1 MKASKFIE
9 ARLLRTYLVL
19 DTIAAGIA
27 YTTLHLVRK
36 VFVEPKRFGHEVTIK
51 FDERFFIALT
61 FTAAVFLGISALSGV
76 YRDLTRKS
84 RLQQAF
90 NTISGA
96 VLTALVLFFAIF
108 LDDYIKSYNQYYLTL
123 GAYTSALLISSGILR
138 YLLST
143 GVRRKIDRGQLTF
156 PTVLIG
162 GGKEAAELLESFSKG
177 RTKGY
182 EFLGLLTLQGDD
194 IIDPRLSDI
203 PVLGTA
209 AQLRDIIHD
218 NHVEDIIIALGN
230 GHNEAIGKLVSS
242 IEDQDLRIHVLPN
255 LFSILSGQVKMES
268 LGRSLIEV
276 KRELMKPHVAF
287 IKRSFDFIVAMVL
300 LLLFSPVLLFSITMV
315 KLTSKGPIFYLQERL
330 GKNGRP
336 FKIIKLRSMKVNAE
350 AAGPQLSSE
359 DDPRITSWGRTMRKY
374 RLDELPQFIN
384 VLKGDMGIV
393 GPRPERKYFFDQII
407 DAAPQYKY
415 LLRVK
420 PGITSWGMVK
430 YGYAENVDEMLER
443 ARYDLIYTE
452 NITLLNDIKILFYTL
467 VIVLQGRGK

>member
-1 MKASKFIE
+1 
-9 ARLLRTYLVL
+9 
-19 DTIAAGIA
+19 
-27 YTTLHLVRK
+27 
-36 VFVEPKRFGHEVTIK
+36 
-51 FDERFFIALT
+51 
-61 FTAAVFLGISALSGV
+61 
-76 YRDLTRKS
+76 
-84 RLQQAF
+84 
-90 NTISGA
+90 
-96 VLTALVLFFAIF
+96 
-108 LDDYIKSYNQYYLTL
+108 
-123 GAYTSALLISSGILR
+123 
-138 YLLST
+138 
-143 GVRRKIDRGQLTF
+143 
-156 PTVLIG
+156 
-162 GGKEAAELLESFSKG
+162 
-177 RTKGY
+177 
-182 EFLGLLTLQGDD
+182 
-194 IIDPRLSDI
+194 
-203 PVLGTA
+203 
-209 AQLRDIIHD
+209 
-218 NHVEDIIIALGN
+218 
-230 GHNEAIGKLVSS
+230 
-242 IEDQDLRIHVLPN
+242 
-255 LFSILSGQVKMES
+255 MES

-393 GPRPERKYFFDQII
+393 GPRPERKFFFDQII